1 MMKMSANSFRS
12 PVIIGVVTARAWE
25 RLRPGACGPRP
36 SVGGTRRACH
46 VLKRGE
52 PGLLPKW
59 RARCAP
65 SGRGPWKR
73 LRAEEQLRFL
83 PSSASTAFK
92 KPWALADPRSVLRC
106 WTDGEQCLA
115 PPRPRPRPPAQA

>member
-1 MMKMSANSFRS
+1 MKMSANSFCS

-59 RARCAP
+59 RAP
-65 SGRGPWKR
+65 GK
-73 LRAEEQLRFL
+73 
-83 PSSASTAFK
+83 AS
-92 KPWALADPRSVLRC
+92 C
-106 WTDGEQCLA
+106 
-115 PPRPRPRPPAQA
+115 